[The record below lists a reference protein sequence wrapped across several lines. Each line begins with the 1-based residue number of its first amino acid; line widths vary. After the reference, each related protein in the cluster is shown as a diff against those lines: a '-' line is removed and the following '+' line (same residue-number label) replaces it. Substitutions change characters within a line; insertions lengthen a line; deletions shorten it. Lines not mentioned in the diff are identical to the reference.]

1 MPEPRTRRGGIVGR
15 TEPLTRLLSA
25 RQHSRRTGLTCHV
38 VTGEPGVGRTT
49 LLSLVCRPTPSR
61 AGPAVHIACSRHV
74 NRLVTAL
81 TDALA
86 PAADEH
92 PAEKEEEATT
102 ASPCARA
109 GTAHAR
115 GAGGGP
121 AGPRELVEVLTR
133 DAPLVIA
140 LDDVDQAGPES
151 LVRLRG
157 VLRDV
162 AHLPVTLVASIRSG
176 EPAAAPTELADLLSG
191 ARTITLRGLSEKE
204 TGALMHE
211 RLGRRLDADLVTASH
226 ETTAG
231 NPFLTR
237 ALCDWIRTRQSPVR
251 SPAELRSAALPS
263 VADAMI
269 GRANRFDPR
278 ARAVA
283 EAVVVASASGE
294 ADPALV
300 AHLSGTRLAETLAAL
315 DLLARMRLVTDDHA
329 VTLRHPSLHTALL
342 ASMTVMSRN
351 AAHLA
356 AAAFLRRRPG
366 AERRVAR
373 HLAESTV
380 PLDAPWSSTALITAA
395 RLPDTTA
402 RDRVRYLEQAV
413 QAGGTG
419 AWPGVA
425 PELAAAR
432 IALDRQGGL
441 RATVEALGRTT
452 DVAVRRRLLGL
463 IGATLCEGER
473 GDDASAVLRT
483 VREAVA
489 GTEREDWPR
498 TFLTHG
504 RSLTPEP
511 TAARPVEGAPVPDDV
526 PRPPAVT
533 AIDAFSSYL
542 LGGPPSV
549 ALADVRQALDH
560 DLDDLLL
567 QPPAL
572 PAALSVLV
580 GCGHQA
586 EASTRRRS
594 LVADPD
600 RLPRW
605 VGTAVRLTEATG
617 SYAAGDL
624 SAARHTLTKQL
635 SELPARGGHGYSG
648 LRTRLVGLLANV
660 HLDLGDPDAAEA
672 LLRRHHHDGHPPTA
686 WYDAD
691 VPLARARLRI
701 RAGALS
707 HGVEDLLEVI
717 RRRDAAGVRGPGTL
731 CWRSEG
737 ALLLA
742 RAGARDEAVRDAR
755 RQVEFAEATGS
766 PQERAR
772 ALRVW
777 GALAEEPASA
787 EALSAAVD
795 LLQGTGHD
803 LETARTTAEL
813 GTVLA
818 RTGRHGEAVAALSR
832 AAGLAAGQGAR
843 DLADR
848 VRVQLVALDACRASH
863 DVSVRGILAL
873 TPRERQ
879 ILIDALLG
887 QANKTIA
894 GRRHIT
900 RRTVELHLS
909 SAYRKLGISGRGE
922 FGKILGSPGRWE
934 ILVGGE

>member
-1 MPEPRTRRGGIVGR
+1 MPEPRTRRSGIVGR
-15 TEPLTRLLSA
+15 SEPLARLLSA
-25 RQHSRRTGLTCHV
+25 RRHSRRTGLTCHV

-49 LLSLVCRPTPSR
+49 LLSLVCRPAPSR
-61 AGPAVHIACSRHV
+61 TGPAVHIACSRHV

-81 TDALA
+81 TDALG
-86 PAADEH
+86 PAADGH
-92 PAEKEEEATT
+92 PAEEGEEGG
-102 ASPCARA
+102 
-109 GTAHAR
+109 GTAPPRAR
-115 GAGGGP
+115 GSGGGP
-121 AGPRELVEVLTR
+121 TGPRELVEALTR

-162 AHLPVTLVASIRSG
+162 AHLPVTLVVSTRSG

-191 ARTITLRGLSEKE
+191 ARTITLRGLSEQE
-204 TGALMHE
+204 TGALMRE
-211 RLGRRLDADLVTASH
+211 RLGRRFDADLVTASH
-226 ETTAG
+226 EITVG

-237 ALCDWIRTRQSPVR
+237 ALCDWIRARESPVR

-269 GRANRFDPR
+269 GRANRFHPR
-278 ARAVA
+278 TRAVA
-283 EAVVVASASGE
+283 EAVVVATASGE

-300 AHLSGTRLAETLAAL
+300 AHLSGTGLGETLAAL

-329 VTLRHPSLHTALL
+329 VTLRHPLLHTALL
-342 ASMTVMSRN
+342 GSMTVMSRN

-356 AAAFLRRRPG
+356 AADFLRRRPG

-373 HLAESTV
+373 HLTESTV
-380 PLDAPWSSTALITAA
+380 PLDAPWSSAALITAA
-395 RLPDTTA
+395 RLPDTAA
-402 RDRVRYLEQAV
+402 RDRVRYLEHAV

-432 IALDRQGGL
+432 IALDRRGGL

-452 DVAVRRRLLGL
+452 DDAVRRRLLGL

-483 VREAVA
+483 VGEAVA
-489 GTEREDWPR
+489 GTEREAWPR
-498 TFLTHG
+498 TFLAHG
-504 RSLTPEP
+504 RSLPPEP
-511 TAARPVEGAPVPDDV
+511 TAAHPAGGAPGPADV
-526 PRPPAVT
+526 PRSPAVT
-533 AIDAFSSYL
+533 AVSAFSSYL
-542 LGGPPSV
+542 MGGPPSA
-549 ALADVRQALDH
+549 ALADARRALDH
-560 DLDDLLL
+560 GLDELLL

-624 SAARHTLTKQL
+624 SAARHALTKQL
-635 SELPARGGHGYSG
+635 SELPAHGGQGYSG
-648 LRTRLVGLLANV
+648 FRTRLVGLLANV
-660 HLDLGDPDAAEA
+660 HLDLGDPEAAEA

-686 WYDAD
+686 WHDAD

-707 HGVEDLLEVI
+707 QGVEDLLEVV

-742 RAGARDEAVRDAR
+742 KAGARDEAVRDAR
-755 RQVEFAEATGS
+755 RQVEFAEETGS

-777 GALAEEPASA
+777 GALAREPASA
-787 EALSAAVD
+787 EALSSAVD
-795 LLQGTGHD
+795 LLKGTGHD

-818 RTGRHGEAVAALSR
+818 RMGRHGEAVAALSR
-832 AAGLAAGQGAR
+832 SAGLAAGQGAR

-848 VRVQLVALDACRASH
+848 VRLQLVALEACTSH